1 MKCTIGI
8 NANHADSSSV
18 IFLDNKLIFGI
29 EEERLNRIKHWAGLP
44 FKSLNLCLE
53 IAKKNNIK
61 DIDVAINT
69 NSFSNFS
76 HKLIYTLRNYIF
88 GYKKFEILKRHRN
101 KLLIAKELRD
111 KFKTF
116 NFNFNYIDHHL
127 SHIASAYYPSN
138 YDNAYAISI
147 DGFGDFSSI
156 VVAKCKEGEI
166 NLIKKIYFPNSL
178 GVFYE
183 GFTQML
189 GFKNYGDEYKLMG
202 LSCYGKPLYKDV
214 ILNEIFEDKK
224 KFKLNLNYFNHHKKN
239 FTYNFSGV
247 PNQNQILDIKKIE
260 FFDHSKFNYNE
271 NFQYVADIASSVQK
285 VFESLLNQ
293 LIDEIKKDNF
303 SDNLV
308 LAGGCA
314 LNSLA
319 NGKLLE
325 NEKFKNIFIP
335 YSPGDSGG
343 AIGAGIINIKKKQR
357 YAKFDNL
364 NSPYIGTNYS
374 NEYIELK
381 LNKINKSK
389 LNIKKLNDSELTDKI
404 TDLLINSSII
414 GHFKGSMEYG
424 PRSLGNRAILADPTN
439 PNIKNIINQ
448 KIKRRENFRP
458 FAPVMLQEYKKEWFR
473 KDNRNPYMSFVESII
488 EEKQKFIPAVTHV
501 DGTGRIQTVNK
512 EENEFLYNLIFNFY
526 KKTNVPILLN
536 TSFNENEPMVEN
548 PEQAIDCFLRTDM
561 DALVLENFIILKK

>member
-61 DIDVAINT
+61 DIDIAINT

-285 VFESLLNQ
+285 IFESLLNQ

-424 PRSLGNRAILADPTN
+424 PRSLGNRAILADPTY

>member
-61 DIDVAINT
+61 DIDIAINT

-285 VFESLLNQ
+285 IFESLLNQ